1 MKDLLDQ
8 MRAAA
13 EPTRLRILVVL
24 DRVELTVSELC
35 RVLEQSQPR
44 VSRHLK
50 LLCDAGLLV
59 RTREGTSAFY
69 RPVSDGPARQ
79 YVDGVLSL
87 VDEQDPALV
96 RDRERLMFVRAER
109 SEAASAYF
117 STIASSWDEVRDLHV
132 SDLEVEVAMLESV
145 DGTSVANLLDVG
157 TGTGRVLEV
166 FADQISNGLGIDL
179 NREMLGVA
187 RSRLDELGHSH
198 CKVRQGNVYD
208 LEVTTGT
215 MDVAVLH
222 HVLHFLDDPAQA
234 IHQTARTLRAGGRLV
249 VVDFAPHSLELLRT
263 DYAHHRLGFAD
274 NEVASWCEAA
284 GLVDVTVAH
293 LHHEAAGERQGLT
306 VSLWNATQRSDAPDV
321 RSFEAVS

>member
-8 MRAAA
+8 MKAAA

-24 DRVELTVSELC
+24 DRVELTVGELC

-59 RTREGTSAFY
+59 RTPEGTSVFY
-69 RPVSDGPARQ
+69 RLVSEGSARH
-79 YVDGVLSL
+79 YVDTILDM
-87 VDEQDPALV
+87 VDQEDPALV

-109 SEAASAYF
+109 AEAAAEYF
-117 STIASSWDEVRDLHV
+117 STIATSWDQIRDLHV
-132 SDLEVEVAMLESV
+132 SDSEVEAVMLDAV
-145 DGTSVANLLDVG
+145 DGARVANLLDVG

-166 FADQISNGLGIDL
+166 FADQITNGLGIDL
-179 NREMLGVA
+179 SREMLGVA
-187 RSRLDELGHSH
+187 RSRLDEQGHTH

-208 LEVTTGT
+208 LEVASGT

-234 IHQTARTLRAGGRLV
+234 LHQTARTLKAGGRLV
-249 VVDFAPHSLELLRT
+249 VVDFAPHDLELLRT

-274 NEVASWCEAA
+274 NEVTSWCEAA
-284 GLVDVTVAH
+284 GLVDIAVEH
-293 LHHEAAGERQGLT
+293 LRHHDVNDGEGLT
-306 VSLWNATQRSDAPDV
+306 VSVWTARQHPNAPDV
-321 RSFEAVS
+321 ASLEAAS